1 MAYLRMVVRRL
12 RRGFSVPKN
21 APRADTGRGIRC
33 KITRTPVVRAEDEPP
48 LNNATI
54 RISAV
59 INAPDSKPIDIGAFL
74 YNLQAI
80 KPDDR
85 DVAAISIIDAGSRA
99 LKGSFVPIMIAE
111 ARNATASIPISEAA
125 TDISDDF
132 RKSEIGLPLPV

>member
-1 MAYLRMVVRRL
+1 M
-12 RRGFSVPKN
+12 
-21 APRADTGRGIRC
+21 
-33 KITRTPVVRAEDEPP
+33 VRAEDEPP

-80 KPDDR
+80 NPDDR
-85 DVAAISIIDAGSRA
+85 DVAAISIIDVGSRA
-99 LKGSFVPIMIAE
+99 LKGSFVLIMIAE

-125 TDISDDF
+125 TDISEDL
-132 RKSEIGLPLPV
+132 RQSEIGFSLPV